1 VVRPVRPRAPAGR
14 RGAQISDAARH
25 ALQQPDMR
33 KRLDTE
39 GAIPVGNSPEQ
50 FTAFVQSE
58 IPRWAKVVKFSGA
71 KPE

>member
-1 VVRPVRPRAPAGR
+1 
-14 RGAQISDAARH
+14 
-25 ALQQPDMR
+25 MR
-33 KRLDTE
+33 QRLETE

-50 FTAFVQSE
+50 FSAFVQSE